1 MEFLLFGS
9 ALTNS
14 SIGFINKKLITR
26 GMTAKEYFYYVTLAL
41 VPFSALFFFI
51 YPFQIAF
58 SFTAFLLL
66 IASVGVRALNSL
78 SLLQSLKTVTPLT
91 ISVYSTMAILI
102 SYFID
107 VFIGAVSFE
116 IFQLLAIVIVVIG
129 TVIIALKNITV
140 LKQVKLPVI
149 MRVFSE
155 MLKGY
160 LGYFI
165 LKHMNVSTYIFLMA
179 VITTL
184 IMLPITK
191 QMIAKFNT
199 QKMKYATLSQA
210 VGVISLILSNLLAK
224 SSATLFMLNVPA
236 TLIITLLLSYV
247 IKKDVGSKPTLLELI
262 GSVVVVAGLTLF
274 SILSI

>member
-1 MEFLLFGS
+1 MEFLLLGS

-14 SIGFINKKLITR
+14 SVGFINKKLITR

-78 SLLQSLKTVTPLT
+78 SLSSSLKSITPLT
-91 ISVYSTMAILI
+91 LSVYSTMAILI

-116 IFQLLAIVIVVIG
+116 ILQLLAIVIVVIG

-149 MRVFSE
+149 IRVFSE
-155 MLKGY
+155 LLKGY
-160 LGYFI
+160 LAYFT
-165 LKHMNVSTYIFLMA
+165 LKHMNVSTYTFLMA
-179 VITTL
+179 VVTTIL
-184 IMLPITK
+184 LLPVTK
-191 QMIAKFNT
+191 QIITRFNS
-199 QKMKYATLSQA
+199 QKMKHATIAQS
-210 VGVISLILSNLLAK
+210 VGVVSLILSNLLAK

-236 TLIITLLLSYV
+236 TLIITLLLSYI

-262 GSVVVVAGLTLF
+262 GSIVVVAGLTLF